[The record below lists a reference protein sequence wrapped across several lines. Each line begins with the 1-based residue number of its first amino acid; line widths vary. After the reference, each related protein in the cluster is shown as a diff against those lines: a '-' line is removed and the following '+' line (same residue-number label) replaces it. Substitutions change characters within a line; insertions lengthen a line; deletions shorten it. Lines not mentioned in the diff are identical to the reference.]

1 MDVSRCGF
9 ADRLIHL
16 GRMFVAAAAGVGR
29 RVPAKQM
36 DHSATQHFNVS
47 VAAPATSSATFTGV
61 ASTEDRHLAA
71 LGSNTSECVESLKK
85 LRLALLAFGECN
97 IAELSIMKAE
107 IGLDRLRNLCIKPA
121 LVDDKKRQALFTRL
135 QDGLL
140 LGIDQIQVSG
150 HQAESSTAVTDTAE
164 VLKGVKAA
172 QEGLADIKR
181 GFNTMTS
188 IRGRHTFKSIV
199 EAADTIAN
207 FLNRGSTSSD
217 ATTLD
222 LEGQHW
228 PGPFEELNSL
238 VLGLVKRIKLVE
250 ADHITERMQR
260 ELDMDLA
267 RYQQEGLMIAL
278 VAAVAAQSVSFV
290 ASTSSTT
297 PQLDGIALL
306 LVLSATVL
314 GVSGALSYAVAY
326 VRLTSAT
333 ALPTHMMRPR
343 LLMELVHGGLF
354 LFGSLGASVL
364 FTVAGLTCFA
374 WMQLHPRASD
384 APPSSDNR
392 TNTFVEIA
400 ALIIIGLPALASVLA
415 FALRAAWSRYEMCV
429 ANIERRK
436 YLVFKDP
443 ETAAQRAQDRTWNT
457 STRRGV
463 FRG

>member
-1 MDVSRCGF
+1 
-9 ADRLIHL
+9 
-16 GRMFVAAAAGVGR
+16 
-29 RVPAKQM
+29 M

-61 ASTEDRHLAA
+61 AGTEDHHLAA
-71 LGSNTSECVESLKK
+71 LGSNTSECVKSLKK

-135 QDGLL
+135 LDGLL
-140 LGIDQIQVSG
+140 LGIDQIQVSA
-150 HQAESSTAVTDTAE
+150 HQAESSTAATDTAE
-164 VLKGVKAA
+164 VSKGVRAA

-181 GFNTMTS
+181 GFNTMSS
-188 IRGRHTFKSIV
+188 IRKRHTFKSIV

-207 FLNRGSTSSD
+207 FLNRGSISTSDD

-222 LEGQHW
+222 LEGQHGH
-228 PGPFEELNSL
+228 GPFEELNSL

-267 RYQQEGLMIAL
+267 RHQQEGLMIAL

-326 VRLTSAT
+326 MRLTSAT

-364 FTVAGLTCFA
+364 FTVAGLTCFG
-374 WMQLHPRASD
+374 WMQFHPRRASD

-392 TNTFVEIA
+392 TNTFVDIA
-400 ALIIIGLPALASVLA
+400 ALIIIGLPALTSVLA
-415 FALRAAWSRYEMCV
+415 FALRAAWSKYEMRV
-429 ANIERRK
+429 ANEERKK

-457 STRRGV
+457 STRRGI

>member
-1 MDVSRCGF
+1 
-9 ADRLIHL
+9 
-16 GRMFVAAAAGVGR
+16 
-29 RVPAKQM
+29 M
-36 DHSATQHFNVS
+36 DHSATQHFNVP
-47 VAAPATSSATFTGV
+47 VAAPATSSVTFTGV
-61 ASTEDRHLAA
+61 ASTEDHHLAA

-140 LGIDQIQVSG
+140 LGIDQIVSG
-150 HQAESSTAVTDTAE
+150 HQAVSSTAVTE
-164 VLKGVKAA
+164 VLKCVRAA
-172 QEGLADIKR
+172 QEGLADVKR
-181 GFNTMTS
+181 GFNTMSS
-188 IRGRHTFKSIV
+188 IRKRHTFKSIV

-297 PQLDGIALL
+297 PQLDGIVLL

-326 VRLTSAT
+326 MRLTSAT

-443 ETAAQRAQDRTWNT
+443 ETAAQRAQDRTWTT